1 MEKRKRQI
9 VLKLIFPRWHVYSL
23 FALVGFVMMGLT
35 VFAFGG
41 SNPAVLGHTL
51 TELQGSSC
59 VGTQK
64 LTVNVS
70 GGLEC
75 AADADTDTNTQC
87 DDQNCGTIDVDGLQN
102 SDSSSVAINSDDL
115 SFGSAGGGLSREVL
129 LTNGGRQFSIRVD
142 NSINNGNLIFR
153 DATGG
158 TSKMRIQEGAGAVD
172 IFTSL
177 TVSSSVSVNSGA
189 NIVSRCTGGTGNGIL
204 TINPGS
210 TCVGVST
217 DTGLRVS

>member
-1 MEKRKRQI
+1 MAIHLMLKKSHLLVFLLI
-9 VLKLIFPRWHVYSL
+9 VVAVLGSV
-23 FALVGFVMMGLT
+23 FV
-35 VFAFGG
+35 VAFGG
-41 SNPAVLGHTL
+41 TSPAVLGHTI
-51 TELQGSSC
+51 TELQGTAC

-64 LTVNVS
+64 LTVNAS
-70 GGLEC
+70 GSLAC
-75 AADADTDTNTQC
+75 TADADTDTNTQC

-102 SDSSSVAINSDDL
+102 SDSSSIAINSDDL
-115 SFGSAGGGLSREVL
+115 AFGSAGGGLSREVL

-142 NSINNGNLIFR
+142 NSVNNGNLIFR

-158 TSKMRIQEGAGAVD
+158 TSKMRIQEGGGAVD

-177 TVSSSVSVNSGA
+177 TVSSSVTVNSGA

-204 TINPGS
+204 TINPAS

>member
-1 MEKRKRQI
+1 MEFRLNIQKKHMFLLLFI
-9 VLKLIFPRWHVYSL
+9 LCLMFGAVLV
-23 FALVGFVMMGLT
+23 A
-35 VFAFGG
+35 AFGG

-158 TSKMRIQEGAGAVD
+158 TSKMRIQEGGGAVD